1 MILFLSCALYTVNN
15 DDQYCGC
22 LKLLNW
28 RESGHVGDMVS
39 KLVNSLVGWLL
50 WKLGPK
56 GTFKLLKIRN
66 GVCYLLSKAMT
77 RLLYME
83 FLLGIRKKLQVV
95 LKHWIKRFKNRL
107 DMVHLQ
113 CQGNKSSVSQ
123 CQRPQFYFR
132 KIKISLWGLQGQ
144 MNLFG
149 WILILWVEWQGF
161 GLQSSHDGAVGR
173 ACLLWSG
180 LLYELGRFPS
190 EAILAVSFS
199 VHVTLVI

>member
-1 MILFLSCALYTVNN
+1 MILFLSCAFYTINI
-15 DDQYCGC
+15 DEQHCGC
-22 LKLLNW
+22 LKLLTW
-28 RESGHVGDMVS
+28 RESGYVGDMLS
-39 KLVNSLVGWLL
+39 KLVNSLKDWLL

-66 GVCYLLSKAMT
+66 GVRYLLSEAT
-77 RLLYME
+77 RWLYIQ
-83 FLLGIRKKLQVV
+83 FLLGKRKKLQVV

-107 DMVHLQ
+107 DTVHLQ

-149 WILILWVEWQGF
+149 WILILWVERQGF
-161 GLQSSHDGAVGR
+161 GLQSSHDGTVGR

-180 LLYELGRFPS
+180 LLSELGRFPS